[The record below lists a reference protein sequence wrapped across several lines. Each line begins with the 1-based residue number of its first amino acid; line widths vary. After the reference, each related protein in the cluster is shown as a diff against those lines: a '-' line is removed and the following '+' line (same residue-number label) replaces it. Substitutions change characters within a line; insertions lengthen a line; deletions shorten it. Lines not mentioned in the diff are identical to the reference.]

1 MTSKQQGV
9 LRPSI
14 CRFRLGE
21 FEVTSILDG
30 VAQRDNLHPLFGE
43 NETAEAVQ
51 ALAQANRLPPDKF
64 EHPFVPALV
73 DTGSE
78 LILFDTGNGQ
88 ARRGAGVGNL
98 RPLLG
103 EAGYSPEDVDIVVI
117 THGHPDHIGGLLED
131 GEAAFPSAR
140 HVFGEREFKAWVENQ
155 NIPDAR
161 NENREMFMNVAAP
174 FGNQATF
181 VNPDDEVLPGI
192 RAVNAY
198 GHSPGLLA
206 YMIESEGKNLLL
218 WSDVTNHYGVSL
230 QKPEWHAFHDDDKD
244 MAVAT
249 RKRILDMA
257 TTDGLWVHGYHM
269 PFPSVGFV
277 EKSHDGYRWIPASYQ
292 LNL

>member
-1 MTSKQQGV
+1 MASRQQGV

-14 CRFRLGE
+14 YRFKLGG

-30 VAQRDNLHPLFGE
+30 VAQRAGLHPNFGG
-43 NETAEAVQ
+43 NDTAEAAQ
-51 ALAQANRLPPDKF
+51 ALAQANHLPPDRF

-88 ARRGAGVGNL
+88 ARRGAWLGNL
-98 RPLLG
+98 RALLG
-103 EAGYSPEDVDIVVI
+103 EAGYRPEDIDIVVI

-131 GEAAFPSAR
+131 GVASFPAAR
-140 HVFGEREFKAWVENQ
+140 IVFGRREFQAWTENR
-155 NIPDAR
+155 NIPESRRD
-161 NENREMFMNVAAP
+161 NREMFMKVAAP

-181 VNPDDEVLPGI
+181 VDPGDEVAPGI
-192 RAVNAY
+192 RAVEAY

-206 YMIESEGKNLLL
+206 YTIESEGKSLLL
-218 WSDVTNHYGVSL
+218 WSDVTNHYVVSL
-230 QKPEWHAFHDDDKD
+230 QRPQWHVLHDDDKEL
-244 MAVAT
+244 AVAT

-257 TTDGLWVHGYHM
+257 ATDGLWVHGHHM
-269 PFPSVGFV
+269 PFPSLGLV
-277 EKSHDGYRWIPASYQ
+277 EKLRDGYRWVPASYQ

>member
-1 MTSKQQGV
+1 MASRQQGV

-14 CRFRLGE
+14 YRFKLGG

-30 VAQRDNLHPLFGE
+30 VAQREGLHPNYGA
-43 NETAEAVQ
+43 NAPAEAVQ
-51 ALAQANRLPPDKF
+51 ALAQANHLPPDRF

-73 DTGSE
+73 DTGSG

-103 EAGYSPEDVDIVVI
+103 EAGYRPEDIDVVVI
-117 THGHPDHIGGLLED
+117 THGHPDHIGGLVED

-140 HVFGEREFKAWVENQ
+140 YVFGRREFEAWTKNQ
-155 NIPDAR
+155 NIPEAR
-161 NENREMFMNVAAP
+161 RDNREMFMKVAVP

-181 VNPDDEVLPGI
+181 VDPGDEVAPGI
-192 RAVNAY
+192 RAVEAF
-198 GHSPGLLA
+198 GHSPGLMA
-206 YMIESEGKNLLL
+206 YTIESEGKCLLL
-218 WSDVTNHYGVSL
+218 MSDVSNHYVVSL
-230 QKPEWHAFHDDDKD
+230 QRPEWHVFHDDDKG

-257 TTDGLWVHGYHM
+257 ATDGLWVHGHHM
-269 PFPSVGFV
+269 PFPSVGLV
-277 EKSHDGYRWIPASYQ
+277 ETTKDGYRWVPASYQ